1 MSPPVFGTP
10 IFSDVGVVQTPTLT
24 GGSWLSTLPLT
35 NLQDRRLA
43 KVARSTNALAA
54 STTFDVDLG
63 VARAVG
69 LLAVLIPNLTKSSV
83 PTVRWLGSTVAN
95 FATTVYDSGAVAA
108 WPSTA
113 TAEDVGT
120 MHVWTPTIPPA
131 AQAARYW
138 RCAIVDTA
146 NVNGY
151 IDVARVVIAGAYTP
165 SYGMDVG
172 GKTFLETDTIR
183 TVTDGGA
190 AVYQDKPRRRGETFV
205 ISNLTQ
211 AETFANVRKMQRQLG
226 TAGQLFFVFDPTD
239 TTLMYER
246 AYLCVLKQLDALDY
260 PWGTAMNAAFSLV
273 EEL

>member
-1 MSPPVFGTP
+1 VSNCVFGWP
-10 IFSDVGVVQTPTLT
+10 FYLDVGVTYSPTIT
-24 GGSWLSTLPLT
+24 GGSWVSTLPLS

-69 LLAVLIPNLTKSSV
+69 LLAILIPNLTKSSV
-83 PTVRWLGSTVAN
+83 PTVRWLGSTAAN
-95 FATTVYDSGAVAA
+95 FAAPIYDSGAVAA
-108 WPSTA
+108 WPATA

-120 MHVWTPTIPPA
+120 MHVWTPTIPVS
-131 AQAARYW
+131 AQTARYW

-151 IDVARVVIAGAYTP
+151 LDVARVVIAGAYTP
-165 SYGMDVG
+165 SYGMNVG
-172 GKTFLETDTIR
+172 GKTFLESETIR
-183 TVTDGGA
+183 AVTDGGA
-190 AVYQDKPRRRGETFV
+190 AVYQDKPRRRGDTFV
-205 ISNLTQ
+205 VSNLTE

-226 TAGQLFFVFDPTD
+226 TSGQLFFVFDPTD